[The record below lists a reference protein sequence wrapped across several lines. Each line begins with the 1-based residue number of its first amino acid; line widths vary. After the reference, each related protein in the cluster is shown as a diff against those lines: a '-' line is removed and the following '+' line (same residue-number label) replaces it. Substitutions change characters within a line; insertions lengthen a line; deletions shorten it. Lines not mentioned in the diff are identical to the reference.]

1 VLESPPPSPP
11 TGPPSVPYAPPGWL
25 AVLVPPGHGQAFAVP
40 APALGEGATVAVR
53 TWAPPGVADHEPLP
67 LLVVHDGPEYD
78 SRAALTRY
86 LAAGVAGAWLPP
98 LRAALLSP
106 GQRDAWYSAHPAY
119 TRTLT
124 DAVLP
129 AVTGRLATTARF
141 GMGASLGGLAMLYAH
156 VRYPGTFAGLFLQ
169 SGSFFTLRYDRME
182 EGFRYFRRIV
192 RFVASV
198 QDGRLPA
205 CPVPVVAT
213 CGQPE
218 ENLPN
223 NRLLV
228 QALRQHHY
236 PAVLHEVPGGHDWT
250 AWRDALD
257 PHLSALLRLL
267 AA

>member
-1 VLESPPPSPP
+1 MLDVPPPSGPAVPP
-11 TGPPSVPYAPPGWL
+11 AVPPGWL
-25 AVLVPPGHGQAFAVP
+25 NVLVPPGHGLAFEVP
-40 APALGEGATVAVR
+40 APALGDGAAVAVR
-53 TWAPPGVADHEPLP
+53 TWAPPGVPDHQPLP

-78 SRAALTRY
+78 ARAGLTRY

-106 GQRDAWYSAHPAY
+106 GQRDTWYSAHAAY
-119 TRTLT
+119 ARTL
-124 DAVLP
+124 AQLVLP
-129 AVTGRLATTARF
+129 AVTARLASTVQL
-141 GMGASLGGLAMLYAH
+141 GMGASLGGLAMLHTHARH
-156 VRYPGTFAGLFLQ
+156 PGTFGALFLQ

-182 EGFRYFRRIV
+182 EDFRYFRRIV
-192 RFVASV
+192 RFVAGV
-198 QDGRLPA
+198 QDQRLPK

-213 CGQPE
+213 CGRGE

-228 QALRQHHY
+228 QALRKHHY
-236 PAVLHEVPGGHDWT
+236 PAVLHEIAGGHDWT
-250 AWRDALD
+250 SWRDGFD

>member
-1 VLESPPPSPP
+1 MLEFPPPSLPAVPP
-11 TGPPSVPYAPPGWL
+11 AWL
-25 AVLVPPGHGQAFAVP
+25 NVLVPPGHGHRFDVP
-40 APALGEGATVAVR
+40 APALGGGAVVTVR
-53 TWAPPGVADHEPLP
+53 TWAPPGVADGEPLP
-67 LLVVHDGPEYD
+67 LLAVHDGPEYD
-78 SRAALTRY
+78 ARAGLTRY
-86 LAAGVAGAWLPP
+86 LAAGIAGAWLPP

-106 GQRDAWYSAHPAY
+106 GHRDQWYSAHPAY

-141 GMGASLGGLAMLYAH
+141 GMGASLGALAMLHVH
-156 VRYPGTFAGLFLQ
+156 VRYPGTFAALFLQ

-192 RFVASV
+192 RFVAGV
-198 QDGRLPA
+198 QDGHLPA

-218 ENLPN
+218 DNLHN

-228 QALRQHHY
+228 QALREHHY
-236 PAVLHEVPGGHDWT
+236 PAVLHEVAGGHDWI
-250 AWRDALD
+250 AWRDAFD
-257 PHLSALLRLL
+257 PHLSGLLRLL